1 LTKLSYKL
9 FVTIF
14 LLSLV
19 ILVSMV
25 FFSKMALERGFI
37 SYLNDTETAALASL
51 KFDLEELYEVE
62 QSWNS
67 IASNRRAWREL
78 LRKHM
83 HRKTETK
90 IGLGAS
96 ESSQL
101 KGPKSHTYSGGLWR
115 IRLLDA
121 DRSVIISRY
130 KASADAIELALQ
142 VAGTTVGYISLN
154 PTTEIR
160 DELGLSFTKQLIQT
174 IQYSA
179 LGVLVLSALLAI
191 WLAKGFVNPIKAL
204 VSGARALTAGEYS
217 KRLNVNTKDELGQ
230 LANDFNIL
238 AATLEN
244 NEKSRR
250 QWIADISHEL
260 RTPLTILR
268 GEIEAIKDGVHKMS
282 PNMLDSLHTETL
294 QLQTIVNDLYE
305 LSLSDVG
312 ALSYKKIN
320 TDICIVLSE
329 AIEAYQ
335 DEIAKNSLTVTFD
348 KPPHADFQ
356 IFADPRRL
364 HQLFSNLIF
373 NSLRYTDAGGK
384 LDIELTDQN
393 DNLCIKFQDSS
404 PGVNKDDLPK
414 LFERLYRVD
423 NSRNRMLGGT
433 GLGLSICKNI
443 VHAHQGTIEAT
454 PSRFGGICILI
465 VMPKNSKA

>member
-67 IASNRRAWREL
+67 IASNPRAWRNL

-90 IGLGAS
+90 IGLGTS

-465 VMPKNSKA
+465 VMPKNSKT